1 MQSLALKHACQLSD
15 ALAVL
20 YAQPDPATLF
30 DRLAAALLDLFGA
43 ETICFDHFD
52 AQGTMRFLGA
62 WPQHLFS
69 TEMLHDASPIMTQ
82 HPLFEELFVRQNALP
97 LRTSDFAALPRFVRT
112 DLYQLLY
119 RPYALTHHLVL
130 AARVP
135 GWGTV
140 SCAIFRSRQDF
151 TEGERT
157 LLAFVRPHLEGLLR
171 CSGLAGA
178 SGAPAG
184 FAPADPP
191 VPDYFGLTR
200 READILFHLAQ
211 GRTDKEIGRLCSISP
226 RTVQN
231 HLQNIYAK
239 LGVDNRTAA
248 SRRTM
253 AFF

>member
-1 MQSLALKHACQLSD
+1 MQTLDLKHACQLSD

-30 DRLAAALLDLFGA
+30 DRLAAALLHLFGA

-52 AQGTMRFLGA
+52 AQGNMQFLGA
-62 WPQHLFS
+62 WPQHLF
-69 TEMLHDASPIMTQ
+69 TPGVLAEAAPLMPQ

-97 LRTSDFAALPRFVRT
+97 LRISDFAPLARFMRT
-112 DLYQLLY
+112 DLYQHLY
-119 RPYALTHHLVL
+119 RPLALTHHLVL

-135 GWGTV
+135 GWGLVT
-140 SCAIFRSRQDF
+140 CAIFRNRHDF

-157 LLAFVRPHLEGLLR
+157 LLAFVRPHVAGLLR
-171 CSGLAGA
+171 CAGLAGP
-178 SGAPAG
+178 APAAG
-184 FAPADPP
+184 PTDSP
-191 VPDYFGLTR
+191 VPEYLGLTR
-200 READILFHLAQ
+200 RETDILLHLAQ
-211 GRTDKEIGRLCSISP
+211 GRADKEIGRLCCISP

-248 SRRTM
+248 SRR
-253 AFF
+253 ALAVF